1 MLRVF
6 AKRLKRK
13 CGIDANFLLVLAGMQ
28 WETNTPAA
36 PVRSPR
42 PVSNLVAQ
50 QTTSFP
56 TPSYLTAERLLA
68 AKARIKSR
76 PETSLAA
83 VPDTDNR
90 RALMAKTSAASERRT
105 HGSNSQIFA
114 NLTME
119 SKELMCKLLR
129 TASAERPKLS
139 PMAWGDFLKVG
150 KTLRQTVYRVN

>member
-1 MLRVF
+1 
-6 AKRLKRK
+6 
-13 CGIDANFLLVLAGMQ
+13 
-28 WETNTPAA
+28 
-36 PVRSPR
+36 
-42 PVSNLVAQ
+42 VAQ
-50 QTTSFP
+50 QTTPFP

-68 AKARIKSR
+68 AKARIRSR

-90 RALMAKTSAASERRT
+90 RALMAKTSASSERRT
-105 HGSNSQIFA
+105 HGSSSQVFA

-139 PMAWGDFLKVG
+139 PMAWADFLKVG